1 MKKLIC
7 LFLAVI
13 MAFCALTGC
22 GKKVDAQ
29 IVAAASELKV
39 QCNEL
44 ATYIDSGLAQGYIT
58 EEDREVFNSYVV
70 RIDEI
75 INGKGEEATMDE
87 LENMK
92 DELAAMASKCAAP
105 NDVVDSFVNDGTD
118 EESTQA
124 GSDNGGIAD
133 NESAD
138 GSNSGSDTAGGEGA
152 PSSSADKPAPTLSND
167 FNKLINDFMDIQ
179 NEASRKVDMGDV
191 SMDDYTDLLEA
202 GTDLASLKEQA
213 EANGETDEIKQK
225 TAEVKSTIHDIADKM
240 GSSLADN
247 FK

>member
-7 LFLAVI
+7 LFLSVI
-13 MAFCALTGC
+13 MALCTLTAC
-22 GKKVDAQ
+22 GKKADAEL
-29 IVAAASELKV
+29 IAAASELKA
-39 QCNEL
+39 QCDEL
-44 ATYIDSGLAQGYIT
+44 AAYIDSGLSQGYIT
-58 EEDREVFNSYVV
+58 EEDREVFNSYVS

-75 INGKGEEATMDE
+75 IKGEGEEAAMDE

-105 NDVVDSFVNDGTD
+105 NDVVDLFVEDGAG
-118 EESTQA
+118 EENTQA
-124 GSDNGGIAD
+124 VSNEGDTAD
-133 NESAD
+133 NESAEANN
-138 GSNSGSDTAGGEGA
+138 GSPDTAGGEGA
-152 PSSSADKPAPTLSND
+152 PSAQEDKPAPTLSND
-167 FNKLINDFMDIQ
+167 FNKLINDFMELQ

-191 SMDDYTDLLEA
+191 DMDDYTALLEA

-225 TAEVKSTIHDIADKM
+225 TAEVKSTIHDIAGKM